1 MKRIRTIIHAAT
13 AVVGAVSMV
22 LLGLTAYINLAAPD
36 HYYNVE
42 GETFSVSSMFGI
54 QVNTSYEEDAAAQA
68 GTDTTPVSQQVGLS
82 LFGIIPIK
90 TATVDTVPEIMLAP
104 CGTPFGVKILTD
116 GVIVVGL
123 NDITTAD
130 GTVNPGKQANI
141 QTGDIIYKINGV
153 EVSSNDDVA
162 KAISSSKGETV
173 SVELQRDGKNLT
185 LPLTPA
191 LSSIDNTYKAGL
203 WVRDSSAG
211 IGTVSFYDPQTGAFG
226 GLGHAISD
234 VDTGEVLPVLKGDVV
249 NVKIH
254 DIVKGTV
261 GTPGELRGSFVSN
274 ESCGTITVNNDS
286 GVFGT
291 MYEAPYYDRL
301 VPMGLKQEIQ
311 TGKATILTTINGST
325 PKEYEIEIEKFNL
338 FENSPTKN
346 MVIRITD
353 PELLELC
360 GGIVQGMSGSPIL
373 QNGKLVGAVTH
384 VFVNDPTRGYA
395 IFAENMYQNVSILQ
409 NAS

>member
-13 AVVGAVSMV
+13 AVVGAVSMM

-42 GETFSVSSMFGI
+42 GETFSISSMFGI

-68 GTDTTPVSQQVGLS
+68 GTDTPVSQQVGLS
-82 LFGIIPIK
+82 LFGIIPVK

>member
-42 GETFSVSSMFGI
+42 GETFSISSMFGI

-68 GTDTTPVSQQVGLS
+68 GTDTPVSQQIGLS
-82 LFGIIPIK
+82 LFGIIPVK

-325 PKEYEIEIEKFNL
+325 PKEYEIKIEKFNL

>member
-42 GETFSVSSMFGI
+42 GETFSISSMFGI

-68 GTDTTPVSQQVGLS
+68 GTDTPVSQQVGLS

-409 NAS
+409 NVS

>member
-42 GETFSVSSMFGI
+42 GETFSISSMFGI

-68 GTDTTPVSQQVGLS
+68 GTDTPVSQQVGLS

-153 EVSSNDDVA
+153 EVSSNDDVS

>member
-42 GETFSVSSMFGI
+42 GETFSISSMFGI

>member
-13 AVVGAVSMV
+13 AVVGAVSMM

-42 GETFSVSSMFGI
+42 GETFSISSMFGI

-68 GTDTTPVSQQVGLS
+68 GTDTPVSQQVGLS

>member
-68 GTDTTPVSQQVGLS
+68 GTDTPVSQQVGLS

>member
-42 GETFSVSSMFGI
+42 GETFSISSMFGI

-68 GTDTTPVSQQVGLS
+68 GTDTPVSQQVGLS

-104 CGTPFGVKILTD
+104 CVTPFGVKILTD

-249 NVKIH
+249 NVKSH

-261 GTPGELRGSFVSN
+261 GTPGELRGSFV
-274 ESCGTITVNNDS
+274 
-286 GVFGT
+286 
-291 MYEAPYYDRL
+291 
-301 VPMGLKQEIQ
+301 
-311 TGKATILTTINGST
+311 
-325 PKEYEIEIEKFNL
+325 
-338 FENSPTKN
+338 
-346 MVIRITD
+346 
-353 PELLELC
+353 
-360 GGIVQGMSGSPIL
+360 
-373 QNGKLVGAVTH
+373 
-384 VFVNDPTRGYA
+384 
-395 IFAENMYQNVSILQ
+395 
-409 NAS
+409 

>member
-68 GTDTTPVSQQVGLS
+68 GTDTPVSQQVGLS
-82 LFGIIPIK
+82 LFGIIPVK

>member
-68 GTDTTPVSQQVGLS
+68 GTDTPVSQQIGLS
-82 LFGIIPIK
+82 LFGIIPVK

-325 PKEYEIEIEKFNL
+325 PKEYEIKIEKFNL

>member
-42 GETFSVSSMFGI
+42 GETFSISSMFGI

-311 TGKATILTTINGST
+311 TGKAIILTTINGST

-409 NAS
+409 NVS

>member
-68 GTDTTPVSQQVGLS
+68 GTDTPISQQVGLS

-301 VPMGLKQEIQ
+301 APMGLKQEIQ

>member
-68 GTDTTPVSQQVGLS
+68 GTDTPVSQQVGLS

-325 PKEYEIEIEKFNL
+325 PKEYEIKIEKFNL

>member
-42 GETFSVSSMFGI
+42 GETFSISSMFGI

-68 GTDTTPVSQQVGLS
+68 GTDTPVSQQVGLS

-325 PKEYEIEIEKFNL
+325 PKEYEIKIEKFNL

>member
-42 GETFSVSSMFGI
+42 GETFSISSMFGI

-68 GTDTTPVSQQVGLS
+68 GTDTPVSQQVGLS

-211 IGTVSFYDPQTGAFG
+211 IGNVSFYDPQTGAFG

>member
-68 GTDTTPVSQQVGLS
+68 GTDAPVSQQVGLS

>member
-42 GETFSVSSMFGI
+42 GETFSISSMFGI

-68 GTDTTPVSQQVGLS
+68 GTDTPVSQQIGLS
-82 LFGIIPIK
+82 LFGIIPVK

>member
-13 AVVGAVSMV
+13 AVVGAVSMM

-68 GTDTTPVSQQVGLS
+68 GTDAPVSQQVGFS

>member
-42 GETFSVSSMFGI
+42 GETFSISSMFGI

-68 GTDTTPVSQQVGLS
+68 GTDTPVSQQIGLS
-82 LFGIIPIK
+82 LFGIIPVK

-123 NDITTAD
+123 NDITTAG

>member
-42 GETFSVSSMFGI
+42 GETFSISSMFGI

-325 PKEYEIEIEKFNL
+325 PKEYEIKIEKFNL

>member
-42 GETFSVSSMFGI
+42 GETFSISSMFGI

-68 GTDTTPVSQQVGLS
+68 GTDTPVSQQIGLS
-82 LFGIIPIK
+82 LFGIIPVK

-325 PKEYEIEIEKFNL
+325 PKEYEIKIEKFNL

-409 NAS
+409 NVS

>member
-68 GTDTTPVSQQVGLS
+68 GTDTPVSQQVGLS

-409 NAS
+409 NVS

>member
-42 GETFSVSSMFGI
+42 GETFSISSMFGI

-68 GTDTTPVSQQVGLS
+68 GTDTPVSQQVGLS

-291 MYEAPYYDRL
+291 MYEAPYYVRL

-311 TGKATILTTINGST
+311 TGKAIILTTINGST

>member
-13 AVVGAVSMV
+13 AVVGAVSMM

-42 GETFSVSSMFGI
+42 GETFSISSMFGI

-68 GTDTTPVSQQVGLS
+68 GTDTPVSQQVGLS
-82 LFGIIPIK
+82 LFGIIPVK

-325 PKEYEIEIEKFNL
+325 PKEYEIIIEKFNL

-409 NAS
+409 NVS

>member
-13 AVVGAVSMV
+13 AVVGAVSMM

-68 GTDTTPVSQQVGLS
+68 GTDTPVSQQVGLS